1 MLINELNNYLTWYH
15 SVVLDLACGFMHMQ
29 LKVAWLLKMRLLNFE
44 LDVTCWLCM
53 WLCVR
58 IATCPD
64 DKTVCVQIIWFDNSG
79 CNHTV
84 ALNFINAWVSQG
96 LGDPKIA
103 SKLVAP
109 AESKKPKGKIV
120 SFFRLICFWDLGKL
134 SRKLALA

>member
-1 MLINELNNYLTWYH
+1 ML
-15 SVVLDLACGFMHMQ
+15 
-29 LKVAWLLKMRLLNFE
+29 
-44 LDVTCWLCM
+44 
-53 WLCVR
+53 LCVR

-103 SKLVAP
+103 SKLVATGYIVP
-109 AESKKPKGKIV
+109 ESKNQKGK
-120 SFFRLICFWDLGKL
+120 
-134 SRKLALA
+134 